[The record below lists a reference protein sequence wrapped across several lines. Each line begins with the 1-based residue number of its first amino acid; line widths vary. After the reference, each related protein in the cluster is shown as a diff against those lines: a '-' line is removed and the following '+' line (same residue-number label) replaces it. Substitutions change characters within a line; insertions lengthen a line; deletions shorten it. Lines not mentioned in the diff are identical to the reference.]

1 MTVQRTSITI
11 AGKPRGCHLITS
23 EIQNAL
29 DELETPATGLAHIF
43 LKHTS
48 ASLSINENASPDVR
62 SDMEE
67 ILNHLVPENE
77 PYYDHTLEGADDMP
91 AHGKSSLFGVSLT
104 IPVHRG
110 RLSLGTW
117 QGVYLCEHR
126 NRGGSRSIV
135 ITVIGE

>member
-1 MTVQRTSITI
+1 MTVQQTSITLN
-11 AGKPRGCHLITS
+11 GKPRGCHLITS

-62 SDMEE
+62 SDMEQ
-67 ILNHLVPENE
+67 ILNHLVPEDE
-77 PYYDHTLEGADDMP
+77 PYYQHTLEGSDDMP
-91 AHGKSSLFGVSLT
+91 AHGKSSLLGVSLT